1 MKEMLSIA
9 ECKRNIYIQ
18 YINLRALTLILYK
31 KRKLLRITDY
41 NTEIQHH
48 RKL

>member
-18 YINLRALTLILYK
+18 YINLRALALILYK

>member
-31 KRKLLRITDY
+31 KKEVIKNHWL
-41 NTEIQHH
+41 
-48 RKL
+48 